1 MTELPASPGTPPM
14 QSAAVI
20 FLDANVFMYAVGM
33 DAGWRE
39 SCEAAVERLQE
50 SNVWVV
56 TNAEVLQEILH
67 RYFSL
72 DRPGDAQTVHRA
84 VLELCDEIIPVTE
97 QHTTRALAL
106 LLEHQRLSPRDAV
119 HIATM
124 EERGIRTI
132 LSADQD
138 FDRVPGVDRL
148 DPRGFVS
155 G

>member
-1 MTELPASPGTPPM
+1 MG
-14 QSAAVI
+14 SAAVI

-33 DAGWRE
+33 DLEWRE
-39 SCEAAVERLQE
+39 TCDAVVERLQE
-50 SNVWVV
+50 SGVWVV

-67 RYFSL
+67 RYFSQH
-72 DRPGDAQTVHRA
+72 RPGDAQTVHRA

-97 QHTTRALAL
+97 HHITRALAL
-106 LLEHQRLSPRDAV
+106 LFEHQRLSTRDAV

-138 FDRVPGVDRL
+138 FDGVPGVDRI
-148 DPRGFVS
+148 DPRDFVS